1 MSLTNLNL
9 RPTYNSS
16 DCPDLVAGLYEPL
29 LTPAVRYDRTTYTFT
44 AKGLIAAAAGAA
56 SFIRNGGRI
65 RLICDHTVD
74 PEVRQA
80 VHAGQLDA
88 AAALQQAAPR
98 ENLLLTETADIAD
111 RHHLELAYWLV
122 ANGIMEVKVAI
133 RDGSIFHAKSGIV
146 EDVAGNRVAFVGSLN
161 ETRSG
166 WRGNWETVHV
176 FDDRSGIE
184 HLDATEREFQALWQ
198 NRADGLAVIDLPA
211 FYRDYIVAQA
221 PTSPPDLRT
230 VRERRPDYRLN
241 DYWQRI
247 YAALADDPDST
258 VATVPATLWPHQ
270 ERFRQQN
277 IGSAAIRRLI
287 ADEVGLGKTMQ
298 AGIILKTRLN
308 QGQAGRA
315 LVIAPKAALRQWQS
329 ELLLKFAIDAP
340 IVDAQGRHYRDG
352 RREPPAG
359 RSSGQ
364 PWDAPLAIAG
374 HQWLVRHASD
384 FLAGCGEYDIII
396 VDEAHRA
403 RFTNVDLAARRQA
416 NKYLAMLRQLTRR
429 TRDLLLLTATPMQLN
444 EVELWAL
451 LELLEP
457 DGWNAAEYGRF
468 HQDAPDD
475 APLDLA
481 EFKYRRDLFRKTAP
495 PATGDFLLDSDNDDF
510 IAIQLHDPTVRQA
523 SLDTMQRGAPSQ
535 RLMSRHTREL
545 LRQYRQQGLL
555 DAPVPQRQ
563 AQDVTIAMTPAER
576 QLYDA
581 IKPLVQ
587 QCYRGRPITPQ
598 VIGFITTIFRKRMGS
613 STYAYAQT
621 LRNAAYRIQPDD
633 DDLTTAM
640 DDADLDELT
649 DDETHA
655 LNQASNLDALL
666 DAAATAEKLS
676 HADSKRSRLAGV
688 ITELRQQGHAYI
700 LLFTQF
706 RDTQSWLAEHLRQSG
721 HYVTELYGQDGQ
733 LGDRG
738 QRLADFRQQ
747 GQGLLLCTETASES
761 LNLQFCTAVV
771 NYDIPWN
778 PMTLEQRA
786 GRIDRIGQERPTV
799 AVVNLFYAGTAE
811 HDAYAAVARRFAD
824 IRANVGEYPP
834 IIAAGIQQIIRDE
847 SDPDAALEQLAAR
860 REFDINRLNADWQN
874 TPNAP
879 VHPRIT
885 MDALERPLREPELL
899 PAGWSAQP
907 VGGQHWDVTDP
918 TGHAVRVTTDPEAY
932 QNADGRLHWWAGPR

>member
-1 MSLTNLNL
+1 M
-9 RPTYNSS
+9 
-16 DCPDLVAGLYEPL
+16 AGLYEPL
-29 LTPAVRYDRTTYTFT
+29 LAAAVRYDRTTYTFT
-44 AKGLIAAAAGAA
+44 ARGLIAAAAGAA
-56 SFIRNGGRI
+56 AFVRNGGRI

-74 PEVRQA
+74 PEVLAA
-80 VHAGQLDA
+80 VHAGQLA
-88 AAALQQAAPR
+88 AASALQQTASLESLR
-98 ENLLLTETADIAD
+98 LTETADIAD
-111 RHHLELAYWLV
+111 RDHLDLAYWLV

-133 RDGSIFHAKSGIV
+133 RDGSIFHHKSGIV
-146 EDVAGNRVAFVGSLN
+146 EDAGGNRVAFVGSLN

-166 WRGNWETVHV
+166 WRQNWESVHI
-176 FDDRSGIE
+176 FDDRSAIE
-184 HLDATEREFQALWQ
+184 HLEATEREFQLLWQ
-198 NRADGLAVIDLPA
+198 NRADGLTIIDLPA
-211 FYRDYIVAQA
+211 YYRDYIAARA
-221 PTSPPDLRT
+221 PAAPPEFRA
-230 VRERRPDYRLN
+230 VRERRPAYARN

-247 YAALADDPDST
+247 YAALANDPDST
-258 VATVPATLWPHQ
+258 VATIPATLWPHQ

-277 IGSAAIRRLI
+277 IGRAAIRRLI

-298 AGIILKTRLN
+298 AGIVLKTRLN
-308 QGQAGRA
+308 QTRLSQTRLSQGQAGRA

-352 RREPPAG
+352 SREPPANP
-359 RSSGQ
+359 
-364 PWDAPLAIAG
+364 PWRTPLAIAG
-374 HQWLVRHASD
+374 HQWLVRHAAD
-384 FLAGCGEYDIII
+384 FLAEDSEYDIVI

-403 RFTNVDLAARRQA
+403 RYTNVDLESRRQA
-416 NKYLAMLRQLTRR
+416 NKYLAMLRQLARR

-457 DGWNAAEYGRF
+457 DGWNAAEYRRF
-468 HQDAPDD
+468 YQDLPDAPDA
-475 APLDLA
+475 APPDLA
-481 EFKYRRDLFRKTAP
+481 EWKYRRDLWRQTGP

-510 IAIQLHDPTVRQA
+510 IAIQLNDPAARQA
-523 SLDTMQRGAPSQ
+523 SLDTMQRSAPSR

-563 AQDVTIAMTPAER
+563 AQDVIITMTPAER
-576 QLYDA
+576 RLYDE
-581 IKPLVQ
+581 IKPLVR

-598 VIGFITTIFRKRMGS
+598 VLGFITTIFRKRMGS

-621 LRNAAYRIQPDD
+621 LRNAAHRIQQDD

-649 DDETHA
+649 DAETQL
-655 LNQASNLDALL
+655 LNQADNRDALL
-666 DAAATAEKLS
+666 DAAATAENLS
-676 HADSKRSRLAGV
+676 HADSKRRRLAGV
-688 ITELRQQGHAYI
+688 ITDLRQQGHAYI
-700 LLFTQF
+700 LMFTQF
-706 RDTQSWLAEHLRQSG
+706 RDTQSWLSEHLRQSG
-721 HYVTELYGQDGQ
+721 HQVTELYGQDGQ

-738 QRLADFRQQ
+738 PRLDEFRQQ
-747 GQGLLLCTETASES
+747 RQGILLCTETAAES

-799 AVVNLFYAGTAE
+799 TVVNLFYEGTAE
-811 HDAYAAVARRFAD
+811 HDAYAAVARRFAA

-834 IIAAGIQQIIRDE
+834 IIAAGIPQIIRDE
-847 SDPDAALEQLAAR
+847 CDPDAALERLLAR
-860 REFDINRLNADWQN
+860 RDFDLNRLNADWNN

-879 VHPRIT
+879 INSHIT
-885 MDALERPLREPELL
+885 MDDLEQSLRKPGLL

-907 VGGQHWDVTDP
+907 VGGKHWVVTDP
-918 TGHAVRVTTDPEAY
+918 AGHAIRVTTDPEAY